1 MIRIGLITTEAEL
14 QQVFRLRYD
23 AYVEELGATM
33 EHADHQAKALYDE
46 WDITADIIGAWHN
59 DELVG
64 CLRINYS
71 SNTNLAEYEPFIHP
85 LAKKTGVVAV
95 TSKLVVAK
103 AYRGTLVSAR
113 LCQAG
118 FTQLQ
123 ARGVHL
129 NYLTCRS
136 SLVEMYSRL
145 GFRMCGA
152 GVFHPEAGWVL
163 PMVLLVQDYEYLQ
176 QIKSPLAAIC
186 AKFPINQPQARML
199 RTICT
204 KAAVARRG

>member
-1 MIRIGLITTEAEL
+1 MIRIGLIQTEAEL

-23 AYVEELGATM
+23 VYVEELGATM
-33 EHADHQAKALYDE
+33 EHASHQAKALYDD
-46 WDITADIIGAWHN
+46 WDATADIIGAWHN

-71 SNTNLAEYEPFIHP
+71 NNTDLTEYEPFIHP

-118 FTQLQ
+118 FAQLQ
-123 ARGVHL
+123 ARRVHL
-129 NYLTCRS
+129 NYLSCRFY
-136 SLVEMYSRL
+136 LVEMYSRL
-145 GFRMCGA
+145 GFRICGA
-152 GVFHPEAGWVL
+152 NFSHPEAGQLV
-163 PMVLLVQDYEYLQ
+163 PMVLLVQDYEHLQ

-186 AKFPINQPQARML
+186 AKYPNNQAQARLL
-199 RTICT
+199 RVICT
-204 KAAVARRG
+204 KPAVARRG